1 MYSNFIVTNFV
12 YGTGPYLRTTELAL
26 AVNDELEKVGK
37 KRLGIIVPLVYG
49 EKQKK
54 IMLEEFSH
62 YSNEIFLCEDLGLI
76 LNKIFYGDNTYEEA
90 LKLWVNNFKNINL
103 EVEKLF
109 KGKLEIED
117 LMGNKFSINGDEI
130 VMELSR
136 SGRVIYGVKVSYG
149 VTFGNI
155 SEILKNTLQVS
166 LEKIAVDREIVKEA
180 IPLAEELESKYRFIC
195 LAVPG
200 TTSYFD
206 DRLVRDKE
214 SFVPPTIRKYFLNKD
229 NIDEGIYVTIT
240 GIPGLDRLYKEA
252 KELGLKIY
260 SNDTETVLGSE
271 RKLPDVIS
279 NPRIKLQF
287 ARAGWGSIW
296 LSQLSGTPFV
306 APKFDPLDD
315 PEIYFNNL
323 CIEKLGLGVI
333 YKGQALAD
341 VLKEGELLKD
351 RIKALNVSLEAKFGT
366 LDGNAYSAKIIVDD
380 FVNIT

>member
-1 MYSNFIVTNFV
+1 MHNNFIVTNFV

-26 AVNDELEKVGK
+26 AVNDELAKRGRN
-37 KRLGIIVPLVYG
+37 RLGIIVPLVYG
-49 EKQKK
+49 EKQKR
-54 IMLEEFSH
+54 IMLEEFAH
-62 YSNEIFLCEDLGLI
+62 YSNEIFLCEELGLI

-90 LKLWVNNFKNINL
+90 LKLWVNNFEDINL
-103 EVEKLF
+103 EVENFF

-117 LMGNKFSINGDEI
+117 LAGNKFSIKGSGI

-136 SGRVIYGVKVSYG
+136 SGRVMYGIKASYG

-155 SEILKNTLQVS
+155 SEILKNTLKTS
-166 LEKIAVDREIVKEA
+166 SSEINVDRNIVKA
-180 IPLAEELESKYRFIC
+180 GISLAEELESKYRFIC

-200 TTSYFD
+200 TTSCFD
-206 DRLVRDKE
+206 DRLTREKE
-214 SFVPPTIRKYFLNKD
+214 FFVPPTIKNIVLNKD
-229 NIDEGIYVTIT
+229 DIDEGIYVTIT
-240 GIPGLDRLYKEA
+240 GIPGLERLYKEA

-271 RKLPDVIS
+271 RKLPDVIF
-279 NPRIKLQF
+279 NTKIKLQF

-296 LSQLSGTPFV
+296 LSQLSGTPFI

-323 CIEKLGLGVI
+323 CIEKLGLGII
-333 YKGQALAD
+333 YKGQSLAD
-341 VLKEGELLKD
+341 ILKEGELLKP
-351 RIKALNVSLEAKFGT
+351 RIKALNASLEAKFGT
-366 LDGNAYSAKIIVDD
+366 LDGNAYSAKRIVDD